1 MLVGKAELVDGCVAR
16 LNELKVKW
24 EAAAED
30 RERASYSE
38 TIEVHQMFHSK
49 IIGQKGATINK
60 LNELHNARVNFPSSR
75 SKELELADVSERSS
89 KFRQLLYFYQ
99 VKIKFFPIRTR
110 SRSLVIPNASRL

>member
-1 MLVGKAELVDGCVAR
+1 MAR

-60 LNELHNARVNFPSSR
+60 LNDLHNARVNFPSSR
-75 SKELELADVSERSS
+75 SKELELADVSPPLFEKTNDFIFYS
-89 KFRQLLYFYQ
+89 KSG
-99 VKIKFFPIRTR
+99 TR
-110 SRSLVIPNASRL
+110 KGSPELTVNQP

>member
-1 MLVGKAELVDGCVAR
+1 MGKAELVDGCVAR
-16 LNELKVKW
+16 LNELKIKW

-75 SKELELADVSERSS
+75 SKELDLADVSAKSS

-99 VKIKFFPIRTR
+99 VKINFFPIRTR
-110 SRSLVIPNASRL
+110 SRSLVIPNASKL